1 MIHIEMPA
9 GILHNAA
16 IVRMCKLIEEFLDAL
31 PGGAGPTDRQ
41 AERIREPCQSGNTSR
56 EHDFEHLPMS
66 NIGAKQGDGQAMG
79 RTHMIPSARRGDI
92 DGP

>member
-1 MIHIEMPA
+1 
-9 GILHNAA
+9 
-16 IVRMCKLIEEFLDAL
+16 MCKLIEEFLDAL